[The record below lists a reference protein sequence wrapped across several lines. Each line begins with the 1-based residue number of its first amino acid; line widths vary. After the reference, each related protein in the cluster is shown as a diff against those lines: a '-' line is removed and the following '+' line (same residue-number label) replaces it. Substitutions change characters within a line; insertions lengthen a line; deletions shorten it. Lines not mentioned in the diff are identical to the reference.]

1 MYLQAFVIYLQAVDG
16 SAVFLRAVYGDLL
29 LGHLHV
35 PERFSSLFAPWH
47 HGVQRIC
54 VFFAVV
60 VWVFAAFSSVDIL
73 GFVAF
78 SF

>member
-60 VWVFAAFSSVDIL
+60 FGYLLHFLPWTFLVL
-73 GFVAF
+73 
-78 SF
+78 